1 MVSQLLLWPF
11 PIHQYT
17 VGAKGFLVFGYQ
29 TTPTGVDGCTFFFT
43 FVPTLYKNAKVMAH
57 EKANPFALL
66 IVPNGSVY
74 SLLLDIDLCRR
85 TR

>member
-1 MVSQLLLWPF
+1 
-11 PIHQYT
+11 
-17 VGAKGFLVFGYQ
+17 
-29 TTPTGVDGCTFFFT
+29 
-43 FVPTLYKNAKVMAH
+43 MAH
-57 EKANPFALL
+57 EKANPFVLL